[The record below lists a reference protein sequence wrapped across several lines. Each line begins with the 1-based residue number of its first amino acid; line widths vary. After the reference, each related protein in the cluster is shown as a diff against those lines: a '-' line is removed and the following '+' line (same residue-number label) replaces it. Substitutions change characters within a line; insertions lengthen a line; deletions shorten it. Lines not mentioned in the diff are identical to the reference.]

1 MLVSGWT
8 RILSLKEIFLAL
20 LWTLMKNAVAHQG
33 YFCWTS
39 MVMLALEPH
48 LPCVEHIGIADLEL
62 LLLSKTGLILPV
74 LGLV

>member
-1 MLVSGWT
+1 
-8 RILSLKEIFLAL
+8 
-20 LWTLMKNAVAHQG
+20 MKNAVAHQG